1 MEQRFTARGH
11 VIIEAKSAHIVE
23 SVKENIL
30 ERAEK
35 WRDNSM
41 MMKDYIKTSEKQR
54 DAFSATY
61 TFIGR
66 TKAGFIDLIADFLHF
81 ARCEMEHDKMFSL
94 KILKEL
100 DASEF
105 SIRFV
110 FVDYSVN
117 RQHIYKAEVA
127 IKHSAG
133 ERIEDSIVDKISIDS
148 NIGWNEKNLADAC
161 GDATYARIVFNSA
174 RTESMKG

>member
-1 MEQRFTARGH
+1 MEQRFTARGYI
-11 VIIEAKSAHIVE
+11 VIEAKSAHIVE
-23 SVKENIL
+23 SVKKNIL

-35 WRDNSM
+35 WRDKSM
-41 MMKDYIKTSEKQR
+41 MIKDYIKTSEKQR
-54 DAFSATY
+54 GAFSATY

-174 RTESMKG
+174 K

>member
-1 MEQRFTARGH
+1 MEQCFTARGH

-23 SVKENIL
+23 SVKESIL
-30 ERAEK
+30 ERAEN
-35 WRDNSM
+35 WRDKSM

-54 DAFSATY
+54 GAFSATY
-61 TFIGR
+61 TFIGKS
-66 TKAGFIDLIADFLHF
+66 KARFIDLIADFLHF
-81 ARCEMEHDKMFSL
+81 ARYEMEHDKTFSP

-110 FVDYSVN
+110 FTDYSVK

-133 ERIEDSIVDKISIDS
+133 ERIEDSIVDEISIDR

-161 GDATYARIVFNSA
+161 GDATYARVVFNSA
-174 RTESMKG
+174 R

>member
-1 MEQRFTARGH
+1 MEQRFTARGYI
-11 VIIEAKSAHIVE
+11 VIEAKSAHIVE
-23 SVKENIL
+23 SVKKNIL

-54 DAFSATY
+54 GAFSVTY
-61 TFIGR
+61 TFIGKS
-66 TKAGFIDLIADFLHF
+66 KAGFIDLIADFLYF
-81 ARCEMEHDKMFSL
+81 ARCEMEHDKTFSHG
-94 KILKEL
+94 ILKEL
-100 DASEF
+100 DVSEF

-110 FVDYSVN
+110 FVDYSVK

-133 ERIEDSIVDKISIDS
+133 ERIEDSIVDEISVDS
-148 NIGWNEKNLADAC
+148 NIDWNEKNLADAC
-161 GDATYARIVFNSA
+161 RDATYARIVFNSA
-174 RTESMKG
+174 R

>member
-1 MEQRFTARGH
+1 MEQRFTARGYI
-11 VIIEAKSAHIVE
+11 VIEAKSAHIVE
-23 SVKENIL
+23 SVKKDIL

-35 WRDNSM
+35 WRDKSM
-41 MMKDYIKTSEKQR
+41 MIKDYIKTSEKQR
-54 DAFSATY
+54 GAFSATY

-148 NIGWNEKNLADAC
+148 NIDWNEKNLADAC
-161 GDATYARIVFNSA
+161 GDVTYARIVFN
-174 RTESMKG
+174 

>member
-1 MEQRFTARGH
+1 MEQRFTARGY
-11 VIIEAKSAHIVE
+11 VVIEAKSAHIVE

-30 ERAEK
+30 ERAEN
-35 WRDNSM
+35 WRDKSM
-41 MMKDYIKTSEKQR
+41 MVKDYIKTSEKQR
-54 DAFSATY
+54 GAFSATY

-66 TKAGFIDLIADFLHF
+66 TKAGFIDLIADFLYF
-81 ARCEMEHDKMFSL
+81 VRREMEHDKMFSL

-110 FVDYSVN
+110 FVDYSVK

-133 ERIEDSIVDKISIDS
+133 ERIEDSIVDEISVDS
-148 NIGWNEKNLADAC
+148 NIDWNEKNLADAC
-161 GDATYARIVFNSA
+161 RDATYARIVFNSA
-174 RTESMKG
+174 K

>member
-1 MEQRFTARGH
+1 MEQRFTARGY
-11 VIIEAKSAHIVE
+11 VVIEAKSAHIVE

-54 DAFSATY
+54 GAFSATY
-61 TFIGR
+61 TFIGKS
-66 TKAGFIDLIADFLHF
+66 KAGFIDLIADFLYF
-81 ARCEMEHDKMFSL
+81 ARCEMEHDKTFSHG
-94 KILKEL
+94 ILKEL
-100 DASEF
+100 DVSEF

-110 FVDYSVN
+110 FVDYSVK

-133 ERIEDSIVDKISIDS
+133 ERIEDSIVDEISVDS
-148 NIGWNEKNLADAC
+148 N
-161 GDATYARIVFNSA
+161 Y
-174 RTESMKG
+174 